1 MEAVT
6 GTEKPPSPR
15 EEIVLED
22 IKVRLY
28 PIKVKLYPIKVRL
41 CLIKVRL
48 FEIKVPQLIEVPQQR
63 PTWGQGPHPTG
74 TTGG

>member
-1 MEAVT
+1 MT

-28 PIKVKLYPIKVRL
+28 SIKVKLYPIKVRL
-41 CLIKVRL
+41 
-48 FEIKVPQLIEVPQQR
+48 FQIKVPQLIEVPQQR
-63 PTWGQGPHPTG
+63 PTWGQGPHPTH
-74 TTGG
+74 TAGG